1 MEKINLEQYQS
12 LIKDAHV
19 IEKDGFGIKVL
30 ETQQGDMIKLF
41 RRKRLFSTAL
51 LTPYAV
57 RFDENAKQLIALNI
71 PSVTVKRLAY
81 CRAVKR
87 YLVIYKRLDGELLR
101 DVLSNQDDVAEDIYR
116 QFGEFIAELH
126 SKGVYFR
133 SAHLK
138 NILQLPNGK
147 FALIDVSDM
156 SIKGTPLRSGLCE
169 RNFSH
174 IFRYREDQQLVKPHL
189 ASFLTAYANNSHLDT
204 TALASI
210 ERAIQ
215 LLLAWSFLLKYLPS
229 PSTQGPNHKTYLT
242 HRSVNKPS
250 ARHDG

>member
-12 LIKDAHV
+12 LIKGAKV

-41 RRKRLFSTAL
+41 RRKRFFSTAL

-57 RFDENAKQLIALNI
+57 RFNDNAKQLLTLNI

-81 CRAVKR
+81 CDAIKR

-101 DVLSNQDDVAEDIYR
+101 DVLSNQDSSSDGIYQ

-156 SIKGTPLRSGLCE
+156 SIKRAPLRSGLCE

-174 IFRYREDQQLVKPHL
+174 IFRYREDQLLVKAHL
-189 ASFLTAYANNSHLDT
+189 ASFLTTYAKKSHLGAS
-204 TALASI
+204 ALASI
-210 ERAIQ
+210 ERAIHS
-215 LLLAWSFLLKYLPS
+215 LLA
-229 PSTQGPNHKTYLT
+229 
-242 HRSVNKPS
+242 
-250 ARHDG
+250 

>member
-1 MEKINLEQYQS
+1 MEKISLEQYQS
-12 LIKDAHV
+12 LTKGAKV

-41 RRKRLFSTAL
+41 RRKRFFSTAL
-51 LTPYAV
+51 LTPYAI
-57 RFDENAKQLIALNI
+57 RFDQNAKQLITLNI

-81 CRAVKR
+81 CRAIKR

-101 DVLSNQDDVAEDIYR
+101 DVLSNQDSSSDDIYQ

-138 NILQLPNGK
+138 NILRLPNGK

-156 SIKGTPLRSGLCE
+156 SIKRAPLRSGLCE

-174 IFRYREDQQLVKPHL
+174 ILRYREDQQLLKPHL
-189 ASFLTAYANNSHLDT
+189 ALFLAAYSNKSHLSVP
-204 TALASI
+204 ALASI

-215 LLLAWSFLLKYLPS
+215 LLLA
-229 PSTQGPNHKTYLT
+229 
-242 HRSVNKPS
+242 
-250 ARHDG
+250 